1 MSLSAPDSPSS
12 ATRPSNPSD
21 PLSRLRSE
29 SPKNQLPLIRE
40 LASQGDSGLEVLMN
54 FLLERK
60 PESTPVE
67 GRVYQS
73 LMEAN
78 TPQTQDFLQTHF
90 PTGVM
95 ALPTTDRVDYAPL
108 QQLLGRQEFEAADKI
123 TSKLLCELAGAA
135 AIARKWLYF
144 TDVERFTEA
153 ELHTIDRLWRVY
165 SEGKFGFSV
174 QRDLWLGV
182 GKNWD
187 DLWPLIGWK
196 NGNNWTR
203 YPQEFIWNLSAPKGH
218 LPLSNQLRGVRVM
231 AALLNHPAW
240 NQRG

>member
-1 MSLSAPDSPSS
+1 M
-12 ATRPSNPSD
+12 N
-21 PLSRLRSE
+21 
-29 SPKNQLPLIRE
+29 
-40 LASQGDSGLEVLMN
+40 GLMD

-60 PESTPVE
+60 TASTLLE
-67 GRVYQS
+67 GRIYQV
-73 LMEAN
+73 LMAAN

-90 PTGVM
+90 PSGVVD
-95 ALPTTDRVDYAPL
+95 LPPSGFNFAPL
-108 QQLLGRQEFEAADKI
+108 QQLLGRQEFEAADKV
-123 TSKLLCELAGAA
+123 TLKMLCELAGAA

-153 ELHTIDRLWRVY
+153 DLHTIDRLWRVY

-174 QRDLWLGV
+174 QRELWLGV

-187 DLWPLIGWK
+187 DLWTLIGWK

-203 YPQEFIWNLSAPKGH
+203 YPQEFIWDLSAPRGH

-240 NQRG
+240 SQQR